1 MALTVPEIN
10 SAPEVTDDR
19 CVHCGDPCGTT
30 PIVENGQSFCCTGC
44 ATVYAILAT
53 NELDGFY
60 RIDRTAGRSQRGRDR
75 TDYGYLDDPVVAT
88 ELLDYQDEQRAQ
100 LRLYLPD
107 IHCASCVWLL
117 EKLPKL
123 DSGVHGARV
132 HFPKREVFLS
142 YDPQQ
147 TQLSTVSELL
157 AQLGYPP
164 EINLA
169 DLDRPRDSRVSRRF
183 AYQLGVAGFAFGNI
197 MLLSFPEYLGLEA
210 SRFHIALGVLN
221 ILLALPVVFYSG
233 VDYLRS
239 AWTGLR
245 MGRIN
250 IDIPIALGILT
261 LFGRSLFEIGTGYG
275 AGYLDSLAGLVFFLL
290 VGKWFQRRAYD
301 RMSFERDYKSYFPVA
316 AQRLKADGTTESVVV
331 KQLQPGDRLRIQYG
345 ELLPADAILRSPA
358 AEIDYSF
365 VTGEADPVAVSRN
378 QRLYAGGRLRAAA
391 IEVELTKAVSQS
403 YLTQLWNQDA
413 FQKHNEQRISALTD
427 EVGKYF
433 TALILLIG
441 MATLLYWLP
450 RDPATAIN
458 AFTAVLIIACP
469 CALAL
474 SVPFT
479 LGNVAR
485 ILARLGFYVKHTQ
498 VLEDWGKITTTVL
511 DKTGTITRA
520 QGEQPRYSG
529 EPLSE
534 AQQLAVRALVSQS
547 NHPVSRALAG
557 FFAEAQGPATVSHY
571 EEVPGCGIAATV
583 NGQEVKIGSAAWLAV
598 PDAPTGTWIAIDGHI
613 LGVFHSRYA
622 YRPGWQQLLAAWQ
635 ERGPVHLVSGDT
647 EKDRDFL
654 ARHLPADQLHFRQHP
669 QDKLDFVARL
679 QAEGEQVL
687 MLGDGLNDAGA
698 LRQADL
704 GFVIAESSNN
714 FTPACDAILAASAFD
729 RLEEFRRYARTGVRI
744 VIAAF
749 VLAAIYNIVGLSF
762 AVRGLLSPVIA
773 AILMPLSSV
782 SVVAFGLGLS
792 SLLAPR
798 RQPEAEPNA

>member
-1 MALTVPEIN
+1 V
-10 SAPEVTDDR
+10 
-19 CVHCGDPCGTT
+19 
-30 PIVENGQSFCCTGC
+30 VEDNRAFCCTGC
-44 ATVYAILAT
+44 ATVYSILADHQ
-53 NELDGFY
+53 LDGFY
-60 RIDRTAGRSQRGRDR
+60 RIDRSAGRSQRGRDR
-75 TDYGYLDDPVVAT
+75 TDYRFLDDDVVSE
-88 ELLDYQDEQRAQ
+88 ELHDYQDGERAQ

-117 EKLPKL
+117 EKLPNL
-123 DSGVHGARV
+123 DEGVSTSRV
-132 HFPKREVFLS
+132 HFPKRELFLS
-142 YDPQQ
+142 YDPQR
-147 TQLSTVSELL
+147 TQLSTVSALL

-169 DLDRPRDSRVSRRF
+169 DLDRPRDTGVSRRF
-183 AYQLGVAGFAFGNI
+183 TYQLGVAGFAFGNI

-210 SRFHIALGVLN
+210 SRFHLALGILN

-245 MGRIN
+245 FGRIN

-316 AQRLKADGTTESVVV
+316 AQRLRPDGTTESVVV
-331 KQLQPGDRLRIQYG
+331 KQLQPGDRLRIKYG
-345 ELLPADAILRSPA
+345 ELLPADALLRSPA

-365 VTGEADPVAVSRN
+365 VTGEADPVGVQQD
-378 QRLYAGGRLRAAA
+378 QRLFAGGRLRSAA

-413 FQKHNEQRISALTD
+413 FQKEGEQRISELTD

-441 MATLLYWLP
+441 LGTLLYWLP
-450 RDPATAIN
+450 RDPATAVN

-498 VLEDWGKITTTVL
+498 VLEDWGKVTTTVL

-520 QGEQPRYSG
+520 QGEEPRYEG
-529 EPLSE
+529 TPLSDR
-534 AQQLAVRALVSQS
+534 QQAAVRALVSQS
-547 NHPVSRALAG
+547 NHPVSRALATY
-557 FFAEAQGPATVSHY
+557 FATSDTPAPVAAY
-571 EEVPGCGIAATV
+571 REVPGCGVQGTVGGNEVQIGAADW
-583 NGQEVKIGSAAWLAV
+583 IGL
-598 PDAPTGTWIAIDGHI
+598 PDAPTGTWIAIDGAV
-613 LGVFHSRYA
+613 LGVFHSRYT
-622 YRPGWQQLLAAWQ
+622 YRQGWQELLAAWQ
-635 ERGPVHLVSGDT
+635 ERGTVHLVSGDT

-654 ARHLPADQLHFRQHP
+654 ARYLPAGQLHFRQHP

-679 QAEGEQVL
+679 QDQGENVL

-714 FTPACDAILAASAFD
+714 FTPACDAILAADAFE

-749 VLAAIYNIVGLSF
+749 VLAAIYNVVGLSF
-762 AVRGLLSPVIA
+762 AVQGLLSPVIA

-792 SLLAPR
+792 TLFAPR
-798 RQPEAEPNA
+798 NTERSA